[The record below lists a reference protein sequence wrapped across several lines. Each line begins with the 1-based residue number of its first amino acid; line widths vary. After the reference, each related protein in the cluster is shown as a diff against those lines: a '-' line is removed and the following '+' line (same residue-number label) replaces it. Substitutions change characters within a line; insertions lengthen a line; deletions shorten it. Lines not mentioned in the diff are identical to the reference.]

1 MKMRNGALPQNFQI
15 LVPGL
20 EKISNFLTGDAAY
33 PLTPFCMK
41 EYDHCSNNEKVLF
54 DNILRSGRN
63 PIECTFSI
71 LKTRWGILT
80 KKMDLKFETIS
91 IIIYAYFVLHN
102 MCEKK

>member
-1 MKMRNGALPQNFQI
+1 M
-15 LVPGL
+15 PGL

-41 EYDHCSNNEKVLF
+41 EYDHCSNNEKVLY
-54 DNILRSGRN
+54 NIFRSGRN